1 MQMASLSFGK
11 TVGTAIELTNV
22 SPEFMTE
29 SRYGDY
35 QLDLDGLE
43 NTIDVGT
50 DQIYGVIVSTKE
62 GNDYGMRHV
71 ENIWRGTE
79 LAWSTGFTTQVH
91 GCPTSSAHYKSMM
104 GQHINKVTYYTS
116 KGIYEV
122 PVADLYVPKKAGQTV
137 KVADAKVSAGE
148 AELTVSDLPT
158 DFSPEYKIAGLDF
171 TVGKTEK
178 S

>member
-1 MQMASLSFGK
+1 MVRHLHRTYTGKDALFENSDYAYYVLSEAHSYYKEATVNADGSLSFGK

-29 SRYGDY
+29 SKYGDY

-91 GCPTSSAHYKSMM
+91 GCLTSSAHYKSMM

-116 KGIYEV
+116 KGIYTIPVNDIFV
-122 PVADLYVPKKAGQTV
+122 PI
-137 KVADAKVSAGE
+137 
-148 AELTVSDLPT
+148 
-158 DFSPEYKIAGLDF
+158 KI
-171 TVGKTEK
+171 
-178 S
+178 